1 MVRLTE
7 RFADTQP
14 PQVELIDLKEKTQK
28 KEIQGHFSD
37 TLLQAMEQ
45 TLSEGK
51 QVILLQNR
59 RGYAP
64 YLQCEHC
71 DTIPQCPNCDV
82 SLTYHQLQNQL
93 RCHYCGY
100 TMAKPVSC
108 PACQKHNT
116 LQTKGLGTEKVEEE
130 LLQIFPQAR
139 IARMD
144 MDTTKGKYGFEKI
157 IHNFEKGETDILVGT
172 QMVSKG

>member
-7 RFADTQP
+7 RFANTQP
-14 PQVELIDLKEKTQK
+14 PQIMSLDRPEGKDQK
-28 KEIQGHFSD
+28 KEPNGHFSD
-37 TLLQAMEQ
+37 TLLEAMTQ
-45 TLSEGK
+45 TLAQGK

-59 RGYAP
+59 RGYSP

-100 TMAKPVSC
+100 SIPKPTSC
-108 PACQKHNT
+108 PACQSYKHLAN
-116 LQTKGLGTEKVEEE
+116 QRFG
-130 LLQIFPQAR
+130 
-139 IARMD
+139 
-144 MDTTKGKYGFEKI
+144 Y
-157 IHNFEKGETDILVGT
+157 
-172 QMVSKG
+172 